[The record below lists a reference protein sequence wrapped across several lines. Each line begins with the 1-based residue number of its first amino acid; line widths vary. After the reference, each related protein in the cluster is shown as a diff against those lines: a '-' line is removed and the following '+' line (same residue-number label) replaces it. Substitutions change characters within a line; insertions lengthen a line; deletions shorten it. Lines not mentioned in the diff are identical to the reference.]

1 MNNITIGQYVHGDSW
16 IYKMDPRV
24 KIIGLMLSMVITF
37 IIPSFT
43 LMSVLLGLTILMV
56 LTTGIPFLKMI
67 RGMKALLFLLTFTF
81 IIQIFNIRT
90 GDLLLDVNMTLGFAS
105 IAAMVLIIVLYNVYK
120 RRFKY
125 RATLFLL
132 MAFSLFLVQYLLPYG
147 KIWSYDFMIYSDVLY
162 RTGFLLFRIM
172 VVIILSSL
180 LTFTTMTT
188 DLNNGLEAVMKPL
201 EWVKFPVAE
210 LSMMLSLTLRFIP
223 TLLEETQK
231 IMKAQASRGVE
242 FSESSL
248 KKKISQMIS
257 LLIPI
262 FIISFKRAEDLAN
275 AMESRG
281 YVIGEKRTKI
291 DVMTIQYF
299 DILTIITLIGLL
311 TVVILMNTGV
321 LYAI

>member
-24 KIIGLMLSMVITF
+24 KIISLVLAMVITF

-43 LMSVLLGLTILMV
+43 LMAVLLGLTILMV

-81 IIQIFNIRT
+81 IIQIFNIKT
-90 GDLLLDVNMTLGFAS
+90 GDLLLDVDMTLGYAS
-105 IAAMVLIIVLYNVYK
+105 IAAIVLIVVLYNLYK
-120 RRFKY
+120 KQFKY

-147 KIWSYDFMIYSDVLY
+147 KIWAYDFMIYSDGLY

-242 FSESSL
+242 FSESTL
-248 KKKISQMIS
+248 KKKITQMVS

-281 YVIGEKRTKI
+281 YIIGEKRTKI
-291 DVMTIQYF
+291 DIMSIKYL

-311 TVVILMNTGV
+311 TLVILMNMGII
-321 LYAI
+321 YAL

>member
-24 KIIGLMLSMVITF
+24 KIISLMLSMVITF
-37 IIPSFT
+37 MIPSFT
-43 LMSVLLGLTILMV
+43 LMAVLLGLTVLMV

-90 GDLLLDVNMTLGFAS
+90 GNLLLDVDMTLGWVS
-105 IAAMVLIIVLYNVYK
+105 IAVMIAIVVLYNVFK
-120 RRFKY
+120 KRFKY

-132 MAFSLFLVQYLLPYG
+132 MIVSLFLVQYLLPYG
-147 KIWSYDFMIYSDVLY
+147 QIWRYDFMIYSDGLY

-172 VVIILSSL
+172 VIIILSSL

-242 FSESSL
+242 FSESTL

-281 YVIGEKRTKI
+281 YVIGQKRTKI
-291 DVMTIQYF
+291 DIMQIRYLDV
-299 DILTIITLIGLL
+299 LTIITLFALL
-311 TVVILMNTGV
+311 TIVILMNTGL
-321 LYAI
+321 LYAL

>member
-24 KIIGLMLSMVITF
+24 KIISLVLAMVITF
-37 IIPSFT
+37 IIPSFI
-43 LMSVLLGLTILMV
+43 MMAVLLGLTILMV
-56 LTTGIPFLKMI
+56 FTTGIPVMKMI

-90 GDLLLDVNMTLGFAS
+90 GDKLLDVNMTLGWAS
-105 IAAMVLIIVLYNVYK
+105 IGAIVLIVVLYNLYK
-120 RRFKY
+120 KQFKY
-125 RATLFLL
+125 RSTLFLV

-147 KIWSYDFMIYSDVLY
+147 EIWTYDFMIYSDGLY

-172 VVIILSSL
+172 IVIILSSM

-242 FSESSL
+242 FSESSF

-291 DVMTIQYF
+291 DVMSIKYL
-299 DILTIITLIGLL
+299 DIFTVITLVGLL
-311 TVVILMNTGV
+311 VVVILMNTGV
-321 LYAI
+321 IHAL

>member
-24 KIIGLMLSMVITF
+24 KIISLVLAMVITF
-37 IIPSFT
+37 IIPSFI
-43 LMSVLLGLTILMV
+43 MMAVLLGLTILMV
-56 LTTGIPFLKMI
+56 FTTGIPVMKMI

-90 GDLLLDVNMTLGFAS
+90 GDKLLDVNMTLGWAS
-105 IAAMVLIIVLYNVYK
+105 IGAIVLIIVLYNLYK
-120 RRFKY
+120 KQFKY
-125 RATLFLL
+125 RSTLFLV

-147 KIWSYDFMIYSDVLY
+147 EIWTYDFMIYSDGLY

-172 VVIILSSL
+172 IVIILSSM

-242 FSESSL
+242 FSESSF

-291 DVMTIQYF
+291 DVMSIKYL
-299 DILTIITLIGLL
+299 DIFTVITLVGLL
-311 TVVILMNTGV
+311 VLVILMNTGV
-321 LYAI
+321 IHAL

>member
-24 KIIGLMLSMVITF
+24 KIISLVLAMVITF
-37 IIPSFT
+37 IIPSFI
-43 LMSVLLGLTILMV
+43 MMAVLLGLTILMV
-56 LTTGIPFLKMI
+56 FTTGIPVMKMI

-90 GDLLLDVNMTLGFAS
+90 GDKLLDVNMTLGWAS
-105 IAAMVLIIVLYNVYK
+105 IGAIVLIIVLYNLYK
-120 RRFKY
+120 KQFKY
-125 RATLFLL
+125 RSTLFLA

-147 KIWSYDFMIYSDVLY
+147 EIWTYDFMIYSDGLY

-172 VVIILSSL
+172 IVIILSSM

-242 FSESSL
+242 FSESSF

-291 DVMTIQYF
+291 DVMSIKYL
-299 DILTIITLIGLL
+299 DIFTVITLVGLL
-311 TVVILMNTGV
+311 VVVILMNTGV
-321 LYAI
+321 IHAL

>member
-24 KIIGLMLSMVITF
+24 KIISLMLSMVITF

-43 LMSVLLGLTILMV
+43 LMAVLLGLTVLMV
-56 LTTGIPFLKMI
+56 LTTGIPFMKMI

-81 IIQIFNIRT
+81 IIQIFNIKT
-90 GDLLLDVNMTLGFAS
+90 GDLLLNVDMTLGYVS
-105 IAAMVLIIVLYNVYK
+105 IAVMVLIVVLYNIYK
-120 RRFKY
+120 KRFKY
-125 RATLFLL
+125 RATLFLG
-132 MAFSLFLVQYLLPYG
+132 MVFSLFLVQYLLPYG
-147 KIWSYDFMIYSDVLY
+147 KLYTYDFMIYSDGLF

-242 FSESSL
+242 FSESTL
-248 KKKISQMIS
+248 KKKIAQMIS

-281 YVIGEKRTKI
+281 YVIGDKRTKI
-291 DVMTIQYF
+291 DVMSIKYL
-299 DILTIITLIGLL
+299 DVLTIITLVGLL
-311 TVVILMNTGV
+311 TVVILMNMGII
-321 LYAI
+321 YAL

>member
-24 KIIGLMLSMVITF
+24 KIISLVLAMVITF
-37 IIPSFT
+37 IIPSFI
-43 LMSVLLGLTILMV
+43 MMAVLLGLTILMV
-56 LTTGIPFLKMI
+56 FTTGIPVMKMI

-90 GDLLLDVNMTLGFAS
+90 GDKLLDVNMTLGWAS
-105 IAAMVLIIVLYNVYK
+105 IGAIVLIVVLYNLYK
-120 RRFKY
+120 KQFKY
-125 RATLFLL
+125 RSTLFLV

-147 KIWSYDFMIYSDVLY
+147 EIWTYDFMIYSDGLY

-172 VVIILSSL
+172 IVIILSSM

-242 FSESSL
+242 FSESSF

-291 DVMTIQYF
+291 DVMSIKYL
-299 DILTIITLIGLL
+299 DIFTVITLVGLL
-311 TVVILMNTGV
+311 VVVILMNIGV
-321 LYAI
+321 IHAL

>member
-24 KIIGLMLSMVITF
+24 KIISLMLSMVITF
-37 IIPSFT
+37 MIPSFT
-43 LMSVLLGLTILMV
+43 LMAALLGLTVLMV

-90 GDLLLDVNMTLGFAS
+90 GNLLLDVDMTLGWVS
-105 IAAMVLIIVLYNVYK
+105 ITAMIAIVVLYNVFK
-120 RRFKY
+120 KRFKY

-132 MAFSLFLVQYLLPYG
+132 MIVSLFLVQYLLPYG
-147 KIWSYDFMIYSDVLY
+147 HIWRYDFMIYSDGLY

-242 FSESSL
+242 FSESTL

-281 YVIGEKRTKI
+281 YVIGQKRTKI
-291 DVMTIQYF
+291 DIMQIRYL
-299 DILTIITLIGLL
+299 DILTIITLFALL
-311 TVVILMNTGV
+311 TIVILMNTGF
-321 LYAI
+321 LYAL

>member
-24 KIIGLMLSMVITF
+24 KIISLVLAMVITF
-37 IIPSFT
+37 IIPSFI
-43 LMSVLLGLTILMV
+43 MMAVLLGLTILMV
-56 LTTGIPFLKMI
+56 FTTGIPVMKMI

-90 GDLLLDVNMTLGFAS
+90 GDKLLDVNMTLGWAS
-105 IAAMVLIIVLYNVYK
+105 IGAIVLIIVLYNLYK
-120 RRFKY
+120 KQFKY
-125 RATLFLL
+125 RSTLFLV

-147 KIWSYDFMIYSDVLY
+147 EIWTYDFMIYSDGLY

-172 VVIILSSL
+172 IVIILSSM

-242 FSESSL
+242 FSESSF

-291 DVMTIQYF
+291 DVMSIKYL
-299 DILTIITLIGLL
+299 DIFTVITLVGLL
-311 TVVILMNTGV
+311 VVVILMNTGV
-321 LYAI
+321 IHAL

>member
-24 KIIGLMLSMVITF
+24 KIISLMLSMVITF
-37 IIPSFT
+37 MIPSFT
-43 LMSVLLGLTILMV
+43 LMAVLLGLTVLMV

-90 GDLLLDVNMTLGFAS
+90 GNLLLDVDMTLGWVS
-105 IAAMVLIIVLYNVYK
+105 IAVMIAIVVLYNVFK
-120 RRFKY
+120 KRFKY

-132 MAFSLFLVQYLLPYG
+132 MIVSLFIVQYLLPYG
-147 KIWSYDFMIYSDVLY
+147 QIWRYDFMIYSDGLY

-172 VVIILSSL
+172 VIIILSSL

-242 FSESSL
+242 FSESTL

-281 YVIGEKRTKI
+281 YVIGQKRTKI
-291 DVMTIQYF
+291 DIMQIRYLDV
-299 DILTIITLIGLL
+299 LTIITLFALL
-311 TVVILMNTGV
+311 TIVILMNTGL
-321 LYAI
+321 LYAL

>member
-24 KIIGLMLSMVITF
+24 KIISLVLAMVITF
-37 IIPSFT
+37 IIPSFI
-43 LMSVLLGLTILMV
+43 MMAILLGLTILMV
-56 LTTGIPFLKMI
+56 FTTGIPVMKMI

-90 GDLLLDVNMTLGFAS
+90 GDKLLDVNMTLGWAS
-105 IAAMVLIIVLYNVYK
+105 IGAMVLIIVLYNLYK
-120 RRFKY
+120 KQFKY
-125 RATLFLL
+125 RSTLFLV
-132 MAFSLFLVQYLLPYG
+132 MAFSLFFVQYLLPFG
-147 KIWSYDFMIYSDVLY
+147 EIWTYDFMIYSDGLY

-172 VVIILSSL
+172 IVIILSSM

-242 FSESSL
+242 FSESSF

-291 DVMTIQYF
+291 DVMSIKYL
-299 DILTIITLIGLL
+299 DILTLITLLGLL
-311 TVVILMNTGV
+311 VVVILMNTGV
-321 LYAI
+321 IHAL

>member
-24 KIIGLMLSMVITF
+24 KIISLMLAMVITF
-37 IIPSFT
+37 IIPSFIM
-43 LMSVLLGLTILMV
+43 MSILLGLTIFMV
-56 LTTGIPFLKMI
+56 FTTGIPVLKMI

-90 GDLLLDVNMTLGFAS
+90 GQRLLDVDMTLGWAS
-105 IAAMVLIIVLYNVYK
+105 FAAMGLIIVLYNVYK
-120 RRFKY
+120 KQFKY
-125 RATLFLL
+125 RSTLFLL
-132 MAFSLFLVQYLLPYG
+132 MAFSLFLVQYLLPFG
-147 KIWSYDFMIYSDVLY
+147 AIWKYDFMIYSDGLY

-172 VVIILSSL
+172 IVIILSSL

-201 EWVKFPVAE
+201 AWVKFPVAE

-242 FSESSL
+242 FSESTF
-248 KKKISQMIS
+248 KKKITQMIS

-281 YVIGEKRTKI
+281 YVIGDKRTKI
-291 DVMTIQYF
+291 DVMRIQYL
-299 DILTIITLIGLL
+299 DILTIIALIGLL

-321 LYAI
+321 LYAL